1 MLNKK
6 SWYPESG
13 SYGRNMIKVEL
24 DLSNNATKSDL
35 KGAAGTD
42 TSQLAKKI
50 NLGNIKSDVDRWDAL
65 ESILVDL
72 SKLSKVVK
80 NDAVEKTVYDE
91 LVIQIIHSSNLVKKL
106 STRRIIVEK
115 LLNIKFLIMI
125 LLLIIL
131 ILRHSIWGKI

>member
-1 MLNKK
+1 
-6 SWYPESG
+6 
-13 SYGRNMIKVEL
+13 MISV
-24 DLSNNATKSDL
+24 T
-35 KGAAGTD
+35 
-42 TSQLAKKI
+42 
-50 NLGNIKSDVDRWDAL
+50 SDVDRWDAL

-80 NDAVEKTVYDE
+80 NDVVEKTVYDE

>member
-35 KGAAGTD
+35 KGTAGTD

-80 NDAVEKTVYDE
+80 NDVVEKTVYDE

>member
-6 SWYPESG
+6 SCYSESG

-35 KGAAGTD
+35 KGAAGID
-42 TSQLAKKI
+42 KSQLAKKI
-50 NLGNIKSDVDRWDAL
+50 DLGNIKSDVDRWDAL

-80 NDAVEKTVYDE
+80 NDVVEKTVYDE

>member
-6 SWYPESG
+6 SCYPESG

-35 KGAAGTD
+35 KGAAGID
-42 TSQLAKKI
+42 KSQLAKKI
-50 NLGNIKSDVDRWDAL
+50 DLGNIKSDVDRWDAL

-80 NDAVEKTVYDE
+80 NDVVEKTVYDE

>member
-35 KGAAGTD
+35 KGAAGID

-80 NDAVEKTVYDE
+80 NDVVEKTVYDE

-125 LLLIIL
+125 LLLMIL
-131 ILRHSIWGKI
+131 ILRHGIWGKI

>member
-35 KGAAGTD
+35 KGAAGID

-50 NLGNIKSDVDRWDAL
+50 NLGNIKSDVDR
-65 ESILVDL
+65 
-72 SKLSKVVK
+72 
-80 NDAVEKTVYDE
+80 
-91 LVIQIIHSSNLVKKL
+91 
-106 STRRIIVEK
+106 
-115 LLNIKFLIMI
+115 
-125 LLLIIL
+125 
-131 ILRHSIWGKI
+131 

>member
-35 KGAAGTD
+35 KGAAGID

-80 NDAVEKTVYDE
+80 NDVVEKTVYDE